1 MRWALWTEPFWGRP
15 LPTSVIDSIRVSEAG
30 IQPASPWWL
39 KGGAIF
45 IGVLGL
51 ASLLNALILG
61 VTGIV
66 MGGVVAEIDPEEICA
81 EDDDQEAC
89 EALIGELVSLG
100 DSRVWD
106 VGAASSALLFLL
118 SIPTALLMWSSDDRD
133 TALKLAWGWVGI
145 HAISQ
150 LYATHVLVSWTSDF
164 YTEMPSEGVDLGFI
178 SLFNQVASYA
188 GVLMC
193 ELTLVAGLVLISYKT
208 RPLTKL
214 EVPSAFHSSEE

>member
-1 MRWALWTEPFWGRP
+1 MSPFGGRP

-66 MGGVVAEIDPEEICA
+66 MGGVVAGIDSEEICA

-89 EALIGELVSLG
+89 EGLIEELVSLG

-118 SIPTALLMWSSDDRD
+118 SIPCLLYTSPSPRD
-133 TALKLAWGWVGI
+133 
-145 HAISQ
+145 
-150 LYATHVLVSWTSDF
+150 
-164 YTEMPSEGVDLGFI
+164 
-178 SLFNQVASYA
+178 
-188 GVLMC
+188 
-193 ELTLVAGLVLISYKT
+193 
-208 RPLTKL
+208 
-214 EVPSAFHSSEE
+214 

>member
-1 MRWALWTEPFWGRP
+1 
-15 LPTSVIDSIRVSEAG
+15 
-30 IQPASPWWL
+30 
-39 KGGAIF
+39 
-45 IGVLGL
+45 
-51 ASLLNALILG
+51 
-61 VTGIV
+61 
-66 MGGVVAEIDPEEICA
+66 MGGVVAGIDSEEICA

-89 EALIGELVSLG
+89 EGLIEELVSLG

-164 YTEMPSEGVDLGFI
+164 YTEMPSDGVDLGFI

-208 RPLTKL
+208 RPLTKI
-214 EVPSAFHSSEE
+214 EVPSAFHLSEE

>member
-1 MRWALWTEPFWGRP
+1 MSPFGGRP
-15 LPTSVIDSIRVSEAG
+15 RPGSVIDRIRVSEAG
-30 IQPASPWWL
+30 IEQASPWWL

-61 VTGIV
+61 IAGIA
-66 MGGVVAEIDPEEICA
+66 MGSVVAGLDSEEICA
-81 EDDDQEAC
+81 EDDDREVC
-89 EALIGELVSLG
+89 EDLIEELISLG
-100 DSRVWD
+100 DSRIWD

-118 SIPTALLMWSSDDRD
+118 SIPTALLMWNSDDRD

-164 YTEMPSEGVDLGFI
+164 YNEMPSDGVDLGFI

-188 GVLMC
+188 GVFMC

-208 RPLTKL
+208 RPLTKI
-214 EVPSAFHSSEE
+214 EMPSAFHTGEE

>member
-1 MRWALWTEPFWGRP
+1 MH
-15 LPTSVIDSIRVSEAG
+15 VIGSIQVSNAEIEA
-30 IQPASPWWL
+30 PSPWWL

-118 SIPTALLMWSSDDRD
+118 SIPTALLMWSSMI
-133 TALKLAWGWVGI
+133 GI
-145 HAISQ
+145 
-150 LYATHVLVSWTSDF
+150 L
-164 YTEMPSEGVDLGFI
+164 PS
-178 SLFNQVASYA
+178 N
-188 GVLMC
+188 
-193 ELTLVAGLVLISYKT
+193 
-208 RPLTKL
+208 
-214 EVPSAFHSSEE
+214 

>member
-1 MRWALWTEPFWGRP
+1 MSPFGGRP
-15 LPTSVIDSIRVSEAG
+15 CPGGVIDSIRVSEAG
-30 IQPASPWWL
+30 IEQASPWWL

-61 VTGIV
+61 IAGIA
-66 MGGVVAEIDPEEICA
+66 MSSVVAGLDSEEICA
-81 EDDDQEAC
+81 NDDDQETC
-89 EALIGELVSLG
+89 EDLIEELVSLG

-118 SIPTALLMWSSDDRD
+118 SIPTALLMWSSDDRE

-145 HAISQ
+145 HAFSQ

-164 YTEMPSEGVDLGFI
+164 YNEMPSEGVDLGFI

-208 RPLTKL
+208 RPLTKI
-214 EVPSAFHSSEE
+214 EMPSAFHTSEE

>member
-1 MRWALWTEPFWGRP
+1 MSPFGGRP
-15 LPTSVIDSIRVSEAG
+15 RPGSVIGRIRVSEAG
-30 IQPASPWWL
+30 IEQASPWWL

-61 VTGIV
+61 IAGIA
-66 MGGVVAEIDPEEICA
+66 MGSVVAGLDSEDICA
-81 EDDDQEAC
+81 EDDDREVC
-89 EALIGELVSLG
+89 EDLIEELISLG
-100 DSRVWD
+100 DSRIWD

-164 YTEMPSEGVDLGFI
+164 YNEMPSDGVDLGFI

-208 RPLTKL
+208 RPLTKI
-214 EVPSAFHSSEE
+214 EMPSAFHTGEE

>member
-1 MRWALWTEPFWGRP
+1 MSPFGGRP
-15 LPTSVIDSIRVSEAG
+15 RPGSVIDRIRVSEAG
-30 IQPASPWWL
+30 IEQASPWWL

-61 VTGIV
+61 IAGIA
-66 MGGVVAEIDPEEICA
+66 MGSVVAGLDSEEICA
-81 EDDDQEAC
+81 EDDDREVC
-89 EALIGELVSLG
+89 EDLIEELISLG
-100 DSRVWD
+100 DSRIWD

-164 YTEMPSEGVDLGFI
+164 YNEMPSDGVDLGFI

-208 RPLTKL
+208 RPLTKI
-214 EVPSAFHSSEE
+214 EMPSAFHTGEE

>member
-1 MRWALWTEPFWGRP
+1 M
-15 LPTSVIDSIRVSEAG
+15 IDRIRVSEAG
-30 IQPASPWWL
+30 IEQASPWWL

-61 VTGIV
+61 IAGIA
-66 MGGVVAEIDPEEICA
+66 MGSVVAGLDSEEICA
-81 EDDDQEAC
+81 EDDDREVC
-89 EALIGELVSLG
+89 EDLIEELISLG
-100 DSRVWD
+100 DSRIWD
-106 VGAASSALLFLL
+106 FGAASSALLFLL
-118 SIPTALLMWSSDDRD
+118 SIPTALLMWNSDDRD

-164 YTEMPSEGVDLGFI
+164 YNEMPSDGVDLGFI

-208 RPLTKL
+208 RPLTKI
-214 EVPSAFHSSEE
+214 EMPSAFHTGEE

>member
-1 MRWALWTEPFWGRP
+1 
-15 LPTSVIDSIRVSEAG
+15 VIDSIRVSEAG
-30 IQPASPWWL
+30 IEQASPWWL

-61 VTGIV
+61 IAGIA
-66 MGGVVAEIDPEEICA
+66 MSSVVSGLDSEEICA
-81 EDDDQEAC
+81 EDDDRETC
-89 EALIGELVSLG
+89 EELIEELVSLG

-118 SIPTALLMWSSDDRD
+118 SIPTALLMWSSDDRE

-145 HAISQ
+145 HAFSQ

-164 YTEMPSEGVDLGFI
+164 YNEMPSDGVDLGFI

-208 RPLTKL
+208 RPLTKI
-214 EVPSAFHSSEE
+214 EMPSAFHTSEE